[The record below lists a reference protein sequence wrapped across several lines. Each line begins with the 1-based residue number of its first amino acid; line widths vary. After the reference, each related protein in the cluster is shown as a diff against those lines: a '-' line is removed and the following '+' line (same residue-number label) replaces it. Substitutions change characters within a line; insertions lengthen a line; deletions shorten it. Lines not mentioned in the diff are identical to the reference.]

1 MIKKVALLLLLI
13 IAMPLINSEIYS
25 HTFTT
30 DENILFL
37 ALVDKLKTHAKL
49 IEQFILA
56 NDNESVIQHSNL
68 LKQFYSKDIN
78 DEVEE
83 KNKRIADEISSLI
96 NTISSLRSYNTTQSQ
111 ITNTIEDFEAV
122 LDESVSVRISQDVI
136 NNSTIQAL
144 RLATLINDI
153 DVNYANSFSMQPY
166 NMSAMGMDQHGQQSM
181 NMSAMGMDQHGQQSM
196 NMSAMGMDQHGQQSM
211 NMSAMGM
218 DQHGQNSNN
227 ISKDIQN
234 LTAYQTAQELLIP
247 VKQVFEEIR
256 SEKET
261 SNQDKIIQLKENID
275 NLTTI
280 IEMKKPYNEVAKV
293 IHGIIQPTLQE
304 LYNLKIDIE

>member
-1 MIKKVALLLLLI
+1 MIKKVALLLLI

-30 DENILFL
+30 DENVLFL
-37 ALVDKLKTHAKL
+37 ALVDKLKTHAML

-56 NDNESVIQHSNL
+56 NDTESAIQHSNL
-68 LKQFYSKDIN
+68 LKQLYSKEIN
-78 DEVEE
+78 DEIEE

-96 NTISSLRSYNTTQSQ
+96 NTISSLRSNNMTQSQ
-111 ITNTIEDFEAV
+111 ITNTIQDFEAV

-153 DVNYANSFSMQPY
+153 DVNYANSFSIQPY
-166 NMSAMGMDQHGQQSM
+166 NMSAMGMDQHS
-181 NMSAMGMDQHGQQSM
+181 
-196 NMSAMGMDQHGQQSM
+196 
-211 NMSAMGM
+211 
-218 DQHGQNSNN
+218 QNSNN
-227 ISKDIQN
+227 VSKDIQN

-261 SNQDKIIQLKENID
+261 SNQDKVIQLKENID

>member
-30 DENILFL
+30 DENVLFL
-37 ALVDKLKTHAKL
+37 VLVDKLKTQAML

-56 NDNESVIQHSNL
+56 NDTESAIQHSNL
-68 LKQFYSKDIN
+68 LKQLYSKEIN
-78 DEVEE
+78 DEIEE

-96 NTISSLRSYNTTQSQ
+96 NTISSLRSNNMTQSQ
-111 ITNTIEDFEAV
+111 ITNTIQDFEAV

-153 DVNYANSFSMQPY
+153 DVNYANSFSIQPY
-166 NMSAMGMDQHGQQSM
+166 NMSAMGMDQHVQQSM
-181 NMSAMGMDQHGQQSM
+181 NMSAMGMDQHS
-196 NMSAMGMDQHGQQSM
+196 
-211 NMSAMGM
+211 
-218 DQHGQNSNN
+218 QNSNN
-227 ISKDIQN
+227 VSKDIQN

-261 SNQDKIIQLKENID
+261 SNQDQVIQLKENID

-293 IHGIIQPTLQE
+293 IHGIIQPTLQ
-304 LYNLKIDIE
+304 

>member
-30 DENILFL
+30 DENVLFL
-37 ALVDKLKTHAKL
+37 ALVDKLKTHAML

-56 NDNESVIQHSNL
+56 NDTESATQHSNL
-68 LKQFYSKDIN
+68 LKQFYSKEIN
-78 DEVEE
+78 DEIEE

-96 NTISSLRSYNTTQSQ
+96 NTISSLRSNNITQSQ
-111 ITNTIEDFEAV
+111 ITNTIQDFEAV

-153 DVNYANSFSMQPY
+153 DVNYANSFSIQPY
-166 NMSAMGMDQHGQQSM
+166 NMSAMGMDQHVQQSM
-181 NMSAMGMDQHGQQSM
+181 NMSAMGMDQHS
-196 NMSAMGMDQHGQQSM
+196 
-211 NMSAMGM
+211 
-218 DQHGQNSNN
+218 QNSNN
-227 ISKDIQN
+227 VSKDIQN

-261 SNQDKIIQLKENID
+261 SNQDKVIQLKENID

>member
-30 DENILFL
+30 DENVLFL
-37 ALVDKLKTHAKL
+37 VLVDKLKTQAML

-56 NDNESVIQHSNL
+56 NDTESAIQHSNL
-68 LKQFYSKDIN
+68 LKQLYSKEIN
-78 DEVEE
+78 DEIEE

-96 NTISSLRSYNTTQSQ
+96 NTISSLRSNNMTQSQ
-111 ITNTIEDFEAV
+111 ITNTIQDFEAV

-153 DVNYANSFSMQPY
+153 DVNYANSFSIQPY
-166 NMSAMGMDQHGQQSM
+166 NMSAMGMDQHSQQSM
-181 NMSAMGMDQHGQQSM
+181 NMSAMGMDQHS
-196 NMSAMGMDQHGQQSM
+196 
-211 NMSAMGM
+211 
-218 DQHGQNSNN
+218 QNSNN
-227 ISKDIQN
+227 VSKDIQN

-261 SNQDKIIQLKENID
+261 SNQDQVIQLKENID

>member
-30 DENILFL
+30 DENVLFL

-68 LKQFYSKDIN
+68 LKQLYSKDIN

-96 NTISSLRSYNTTQSQ
+96 NTISSLRSYNMTQPQ

-122 LDESVSVRISQDVI
+122 LDESVSVRISQEVI

-181 NMSAMGMDQHGQQSM
+181 NMSAMGMDQHGQ
-196 NMSAMGMDQHGQQSM
+196 
-211 NMSAMGM
+211 
-218 DQHGQNSNN
+218 NSNN

-234 LTAYQTAQELLIP
+234 LTVYQTAQELLIP

-256 SEKET
+256 LEKET

>member
-13 IAMPLINSEIYS
+13 IAMPLINSKIYS

-30 DENILFL
+30 DENVLFL
-37 ALVDKLKTHAKL
+37 VLVDKLKTQAML

-56 NDNESVIQHSNL
+56 NDTESAIQHSNL
-68 LKQFYSKDIN
+68 LKQLYSKEIN
-78 DEVEE
+78 DEIEE

-96 NTISSLRSYNTTQSQ
+96 NTISSLRSNNMTQSQ
-111 ITNTIEDFEAV
+111 ITNTIQDFEAV

-153 DVNYANSFSMQPY
+153 DVNYANSFSIQPY
-166 NMSAMGMDQHGQQSM
+166 NMSAMGMDQHVQQSM
-181 NMSAMGMDQHGQQSM
+181 NMSAMGMDQHS
-196 NMSAMGMDQHGQQSM
+196 
-211 NMSAMGM
+211 
-218 DQHGQNSNN
+218 QNSNN
-227 ISKDIQN
+227 VSKDIQN

-261 SNQDKIIQLKENID
+261 SNQDKVIQLKENID

>member
-1 MIKKVALLLLLI
+1 MVKKVALLLLLI
-13 IAMPLINSEIYS
+13 IAIPLINSEIYS

-30 DENILFL
+30 DENVLFL

-56 NDNESVIQHSNL
+56 NDNESAIQHSNL
-68 LKQFYSKDIN
+68 LKQFYSKEIN

-96 NTISSLRSYNTTQSQ
+96 NTISSLRSNNMTQSQ
-111 ITNTIEDFEAV
+111 ITNTIRDFEAV

-166 NMSAMGMDQHGQQSM
+166 NM
-181 NMSAMGMDQHGQQSM
+181 
-196 NMSAMGMDQHGQQSM
+196 
-211 NMSAMGM
+211 
-218 DQHGQNSNN
+218 
-227 ISKDIQN
+227 
-234 LTAYQTAQELLIP
+234 
-247 VKQVFEEIR
+247 
-256 SEKET
+256 
-261 SNQDKIIQLKENID
+261 
-275 NLTTI
+275 
-280 IEMKKPYNEVAKV
+280 
-293 IHGIIQPTLQE
+293 
-304 LYNLKIDIE
+304 

>member
-30 DENILFL
+30 DENVLFL
-37 ALVDKLKTHAKL
+37 ALVDKLKTHAML

-56 NDNESVIQHSNL
+56 NDTESAIQHSNL
-68 LKQFYSKDIN
+68 LKQLYSKEIN
-78 DEVEE
+78 DEIEE

-96 NTISSLRSYNTTQSQ
+96 NTISSLRSNNMTQSQ
-111 ITNTIEDFEAV
+111 ITNTIQDFEAV

-153 DVNYANSFSMQPY
+153 DVNYANSFSIQPY
-166 NMSAMGMDQHGQQSM
+166 IMSAMGMDQHGQQSM

-196 NMSAMGMDQHGQQSM
+196 NMSAMGMDQHS
-211 NMSAMGM
+211 
-218 DQHGQNSNN
+218 QNSNN
-227 ISKDIQN
+227 VSKDIQN

-261 SNQDKIIQLKENID
+261 SNQDKVIQLKENID